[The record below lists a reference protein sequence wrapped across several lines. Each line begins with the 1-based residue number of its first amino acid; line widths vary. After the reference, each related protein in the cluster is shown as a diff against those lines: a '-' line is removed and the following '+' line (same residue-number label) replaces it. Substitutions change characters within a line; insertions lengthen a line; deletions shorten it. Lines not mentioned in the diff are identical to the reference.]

1 MLLFLFLLV
10 AGQACAEGSGQVLQI
25 KNSKGETFSY
35 KDRVAQEKEVFDI
48 KDRFAI
54 ILKYALTRVAEVG
67 SLSSGAKMVRKISSN
82 AYLQFSN
89 ECVVFAHNPKF
100 ANLAQ

>member
-67 SLSSGAKMVRKISSN
+67 SLSSGAKMVIKTFVKRVFTIFATN
-82 AYLQFSN
+82 ASFMR
-89 ECVVFAHNPKF
+89 VI
-100 ANLAQ
+100 ANLQI